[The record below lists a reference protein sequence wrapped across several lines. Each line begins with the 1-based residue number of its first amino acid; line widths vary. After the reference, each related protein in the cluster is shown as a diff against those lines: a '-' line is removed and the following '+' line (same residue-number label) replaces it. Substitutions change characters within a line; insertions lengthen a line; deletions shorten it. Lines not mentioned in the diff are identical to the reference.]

1 MRTISWTE
9 FKTTSIDVIRKRE
22 SVIVAGDG
30 LPAFIAI
37 IGAEGDMANTIEAH
51 ASLIQAGRQAELW
64 ES

>member
-30 LPAFIAI
+30 LPEIIAI
-37 IGAEGDMANTIEAH
+37 IGAEGDMANTIQSH